1 METSRG
7 DAGQE
12 TGRQG
17 APARPD
23 RGEAT
28 RTALL
33 DAARAL
39 FAERGYAGVGTE
51 EVVRRA
57 GVTRGAL
64 YHHFRDKRDL
74 FRAVHEQTEA
84 EIVAA
89 IGARM
94 DGASDPMALLA
105 EGVRAFLDACS
116 ARGMMRIGLR
126 DAPAVLGWEE
136 WREIGDR
143 HGLGLVTGGLRAA
156 IDAGQIGPADVRT
169 LAHLLLSA
177 LAEAALLI
185 ASADDPQAERA
196 EVERT
201 LLRLLDGLRAQR

>member
-1 METSRG
+1 MSAPDPSERPERG
-7 DAGQE
+7 D
-12 TGRQG
+12 
-17 APARPD
+17 
-23 RGEAT
+23 AT

-74 FRAVHEQTEA
+74 FRAVYEQTEA
-84 EIVAA
+84 ETVAA

-94 DGASDPMALLA
+94 DGTSDPLALLA
-105 EGVRAFLDACS
+105 QGVRAFLDACS
-116 ARGMMRIGLR
+116 DPVMMRIGLR

-156 IDAGQIGPADVRT
+156 IDAGQIAPADVRT

-177 LAEAALLI
+177 LSEAALLI
-185 ASADDPQAERA
+185 ASADDPEAARE

-201 LLRLLDGLRAQR
+201 LLALLDGLRA

>member
-1 METSRG
+1 MSEP
-7 DAGQE
+7 DA
-12 TGRQG
+12 
-17 APARPD
+17 AAARPE
-23 RGEAT
+23 RGEGT

-33 DAARAL
+33 AAARAL

-74 FRAVHEQTEA
+74 FRAVYEQTEQ

-94 DGASDPMALLA
+94 DGGTDPMALLA

-116 ARGMMRIGLR
+116 DPVMMRIGLR
-126 DAPAVLGWEE
+126 DAPGVLGWEE

-143 HGLGLVTGGLRAA
+143 HGLGLVTGGLQAA
-156 IDAGQIGPADVRT
+156 MDAGLIIRADVRT

-177 LAEAALLI
+177 LAEASLLI
-185 ASADDPQAERA
+185 ASADDPQAART

-201 LLRLLDGLRAQR
+201 LLALLDGLRI